1 MNFNKEK
8 KKPSNENPFLSD
20 EGWELIQDTGG
31 QQTLCC
37 TFFTQLIFLWFIYPN
52 AFDK

>member
-1 MNFNKEK
+1 MNSNKEK
-8 KKPSNENPFLSD
+8 KKPSNENPFLAD

-31 QQTLCC
+31 HSIDL
-37 TFFTQLIFLWFIYPN
+37 FVVYSPN